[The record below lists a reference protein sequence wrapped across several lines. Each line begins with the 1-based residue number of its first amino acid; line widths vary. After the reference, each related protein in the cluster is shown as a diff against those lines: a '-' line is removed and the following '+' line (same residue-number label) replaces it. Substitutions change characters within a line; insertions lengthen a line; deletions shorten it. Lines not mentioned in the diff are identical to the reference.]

1 MTTPFNNP
9 LRLNSRAALVVLLM
23 VLPLTISLMA
33 GAYVN
38 HPDSRTGAPGEGTCR
53 DCHSSYGLNTGS
65 GNIMVMGIPE
75 MYDPGTAYT
84 LTVRVY
90 SPDRSQFCFEL
101 TAVADDGTSSA
112 GSFSCLD
119 STQTCVVGGGKY
131 IKTTKMGCMDA
142 TDYTKTWDV
151 QWSSPSKAESAITF
165 YGCGLGGD
173 AEGNKG
179 GDHVYT
185 CKMTTYPAP
194 EVPVQPKGVIVEP
207 GDGRIA
213 LTWFMD
219 VTPDPEGGPVSYNI
233 YWSDSISGG
242 LSLLTTVSEKNYV
255 HTGLVNGRTY
265 RYQVSASNSE
275 GEGPLSSVVRGT
287 PNDVPDRPR
296 HLISTKAAYDEIMLQ
311 WDPPSDWGSGGTHT
325 YTLYRGMCPCMMAEV
340 ASDITQTSYT
350 DSEMLMPNTTY
361 HYQVRA
367 VSSLG
372 GGGVAMISL
381 DIPATT
387 PSFPL
392 GLNVAVRVGSVDL
405 AWEAPSEDGGDE
417 VREYRVY
424 RTTADG
430 QPQLIKDHLTEC
442 QFSDTDVMPDTEYEY
457 TVAAVNGAG
466 EGALSTPVEAYIYPQ
481 PGSGDTGTFSVSEIP
496 FSGLVAVGAV
506 IIIGAIMVGRLSFA
520 ASEAERREE
529 E

>member
-1 MTTPFNNP
+1 
-9 LRLNSRAALVVLLM
+9 M

-33 GAYVN
+33 GAYQN
-38 HPDSRTGAPGEGTCR
+38 HPDYRSGAPGEGTCR
-53 DCHSSYGLNTGS
+53 DCHSSYGLNTGG

-75 MYDPGTAYT
+75 MYTPGKAYT
-84 LTVRVY
+84 FTVSVY
-90 SPDRSQFCFEL
+90 SPDRSQFCFAL
-101 TAVADDGTSSA
+101 TAAAEDDEAPCGTFTA
-112 GSFSCLD
+112 LNTGA
-119 STQTCVVGGGKY
+119 TCAMRGGKTIMTTRNGYGGG
-131 IKTTKMGCMDA
+131 

-151 QWSSPSKAESAITF
+151 QWNAPSKAESAITF

-173 AEGNKG
+173 AQGNKG
-179 GDHVYT
+179 GDRVYT

-194 EVPVQPKGVIVEP
+194 NTPVQPKGLIVEP
-207 GDGRIA
+207 GDGHIG

-219 VTPDPEGGPVSYNI
+219 VTPDPRGGPVTYSI
-233 YWSDSISGG
+233 YWSDSTSGG
-242 LSLLTTVSEKNYV
+242 LSLLTTISDKEYV

-265 RYQVSASNSE
+265 RYQVSASNNE

-287 PNDVPDRPR
+287 PNDVPERPR
-296 HLISTKAAYDEIMLQ
+296 HLMSTKAAYDEITLK
-311 WDPPSDWGSGGTHT
+311 WDAPSSWGSGGTHS
-325 YTLYRGMCPCMMAEV
+325 YIISRGMCPCMMEEV
-340 ASDITQTSYT
+340 ASGVTQTTYT
-350 DSEMLMPNTTY
+350 DNEMLMANTTY

-392 GLNVAVRVGSVDL
+392 GLNVAVRVSSVDL
-405 AWEAPSEDGGDE
+405 TWEVPSDDGGDE
-417 VREYRVY
+417 VREYRIY
-424 RTTADG
+424 RATGDG
-430 QPQLIKDHLTEC
+430 QPQLLKDSWTDT
-442 QFSDTDVMPDTEYEY
+442 QFTDTDIMPDTQYEY

-466 EGALSTPVEAYIYPQ
+466 EGAMSTPVEAYIYPA

-506 IIIGAIMVGRLSFA
+506 IIIGALMVGRLSFA